1 MEVDSVVNR
10 TQFFF
15 TGWFQLFSQ
24 NHSAPSLSPA
34 LKGPSGCGWGRCPAC
49 LSGVRW
55 AGAVSTAGPVMH
67 RCPGTSLYPQTP
79 PTWTLHSRCRPS
91 AHTPAAAGPLQ
102 ATPQSGPQ
110 RRRKLPPLLL
120 WEVREGRRVRVSC
133 ILLGT
138 VMCQHHAGK
147 NTVCA
152 VR

>member
-10 TQFFF
+10 MQFFF
-15 TGWFQLFSQ
+15 TGWLQLFSH

-34 LKGPSGCGWGRCPAC
+34 LKGPSGWGQGCCPG
-49 LSGVRW
+49 LPFWGEVGRSRLHSG
-55 AGAVSTAGPVMH
+55 A
-67 RCPGTSLYPQTP
+67 CPGTSLYPQTP
-79 PTWTLHSRCRPS
+79 PTWTPHSHCRPS

-120 WEVREGRRVRVSC
+120 WEVREGRRVRVSR

-138 VMCQHHAGK
+138 VMCQHHTGK